1 LEPAERKVPP
11 WIARVFGGAFFFI
24 VGSKVVGFKSG
35 GVLSKR
41 KGINAGVLITAIMT
55 GSAE

>member
-11 WIARVFGGAFFFI
+11 WISRVFGGAFFFI
-24 VGSKVVGFKSG
+24 VGSKVLGFKCG

-41 KGINAGVLITAIMT
+41 EGINAGVLITAIMT

>member
-1 LEPAERKVPP
+1 LEPAEKKVPP
-11 WIARVFGGAFFFI
+11 WLSPVFGGAFFFI
-24 VGSKVVGFKSG
+24 VGIKVLGFKSG
-35 GVLSKR
+35 EGFSKR

>member
-1 LEPAERKVPP
+1 MVSP
-11 WIARVFGGAFFFI
+11 VFGGAFFFI

-35 GVLSKR
+35 EVLSKR
-41 KGINAGVLITAIMT
+41 EGRNAGVLITAIMT

>member
-1 LEPAERKVPP
+1 LEPAEKKVSP

-24 VGSKVVGFKSG
+24 VGRRVLGFKCG

>member
-1 LEPAERKVPP
+1 LEPAEKKVPP
-11 WIARVFGGAFFFI
+11 WTPRVFGGAFFFI
-24 VGSKVVGFKSG
+24 VGNKVLRFKSG
-35 GVLSKR
+35 GVVSKR

>member
-1 LEPAERKVPP
+1 VPP
-11 WIARVFGGAFFFI
+11 GLSPVFGGAFFFI

>member
-1 LEPAERKVPP
+1 MEPAERKVPP
-11 WIARVFGGAFFFI
+11 WVSPVFGGAFFFI
-24 VGSKVVGFKSG
+24 VGCRILGFKFG
-35 GVLSKR
+35 GVLSQR

>member
-1 LEPAERKVPP
+1 VEPAERKVPP
-11 WIARVFGGAFFFI
+11 WLSPVFGGAFFVI
-24 VGSKVVGFKSG
+24 VGSKGVGFESG
-35 GVLSKR
+35 GVVSKR

>member
-1 LEPAERKVPP
+1 MEPAERKVPP
-11 WIARVFGGAFFFI
+11 WIRVFGGAFFFI

>member
-11 WIARVFGGAFFFI
+11 WVSPVFGGAFCFI

-35 GVLSKR
+35 EVLSKR
-41 KGINAGVLITAIMT
+41 EGINAGVLITAIMT